1 MPVMK
6 RVLGVDYGE
15 RRVGLAVSDEL
26 LITAQ
31 GLDTFDRK
39 TGDLLGHLERLVEHY
54 DVGRI
59 VLGHPVSM
67 SGRDN
72 VNSRNVEALAATI
85 RDRLR
90 VDVTLW
96 DERLT
101 SEEARRVLR
110 GAGAGKGAVDRGAAV
125 LILQNFLDSRSR
137 PAADPPGGAR

>member
-1 MPVMK
+1 MK
-6 RVLGVDYGE
+6 RILGVDYGE

-39 TGDLLGHLERLVEHY
+39 TGELVGYLASLVERY
-54 DVGRI
+54 DVGEV

-72 VNSRNVEALAATI
+72 VTSRTVEALAGTL
-85 RDRLR
+85 RDHLGIQ
-90 VDVTLW
+90 VTLW
-96 DERLT
+96 DERLS

-110 GAGAGKGAVDRGAAV
+110 GEEAGKGAVDRVAAI
-125 LILQNFLDSRSR
+125 LILQNFLDSRPR
-137 PAADPPGGAR
+137 PPADSARDFE